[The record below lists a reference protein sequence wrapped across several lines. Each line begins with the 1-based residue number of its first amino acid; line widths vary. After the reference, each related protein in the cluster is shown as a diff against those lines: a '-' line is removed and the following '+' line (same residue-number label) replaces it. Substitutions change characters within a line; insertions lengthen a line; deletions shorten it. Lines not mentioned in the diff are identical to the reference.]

1 MPQRMLRR
9 WCLATSVISM
19 TSVRC
24 PKIEEKRWEC
34 VIVILYFETV
44 WVSALKPAGRER
56 SDVMRFFCDIVILIP
71 HYSALKR
78 KPLRN
83 VLICEFVPLSA
94 CVRLWDK
101 VYGDQRKGQ
110 HQCGKCMQ
118 PFDSDEIGM
127 FLLFHAKFILL
138 VFPLGSQAFLT
149 LARDIK
155 SKMDTKLVWKTDT
168 RCNCMIWDRWGNV
181 ASKWAW
187 KWTRQCH
194 SSESFLWHLQEGNAP
209 QGGSHG
215 VKISEPQKKTSF
227 FRCSLLWGPRPFSHW
242 LPAGWT

>member
-1 MPQRMLRR
+1 MNLFHFQ
-9 WCLATSVISM
+9 LALDYGIKFMETSAKANI
-19 TSVRC
+19 
-24 PKIEEKRWEC
+24 
-34 VIVILYFETV
+34 
-44 WVSALKPAGRER
+44 
-56 SDVMRFFCDIVILIP
+56 
-71 HYSALKR
+71 
-78 KPLRN
+78 N
-83 VLICEFVPLSA
+83 VENVCN
-94 CVRLWDK
+94 RLT
-101 VYGDQRKGQ
+101 
-110 HQCGKCMQ
+110 
-118 PFDSDEIGM
+118 DEIGM
-127 FLLFHAKFILL
+127 FLLFHTKFILL